1 MMNTHWPLSPRA
13 ESIGASSIPHQRAQS
28 GMALLSA
35 LITVM
40 IVTALATTAL
50 WSQWSRFEVESAERH
65 REQSLWLLTGALDW
79 SRVIL
84 REDARASTIDTLSEP
99 WAVPL
104 QEVKLS
110 SFIRDQNA
118 ASATPSNALG
128 DTSLG
133 DQVYLSGQIVDL
145 QSKLNFFNLVS
156 VSPVPPSTVQSFL
169 RLFTALHL
177 PQSELNQ
184 VLQTFQTARALQEGG
199 STNGAV
205 ASANSPN
212 TPLWPQRFE
221 HLAWWG
227 LSSATLQA
235 LQPYATWIPEK
246 TQVNLNTA
254 SAQVLYASIPNL
266 ELADA
271 LRLVSLRESQPWT
284 SLDQVRQA
292 LGKPSSDTTISES
305 LYQLS
310 TRYFEV
316 LGTIRMDQTSLR
328 EKSLLF
334 RNAGAVSIVWR
345 DRGFG
350 LGLPPA
356 ASPMS
361 AKAWP

>member
-1 MMNTHWPLSPRA
+1 MKSTRWPWSPPLQSDA
-13 ESIGASSIPHQRAQS
+13 ASSIDCPRTQS

-118 ASATPSNALG
+118 ASATPSNTLG

-145 QSKLNFFNLVS
+145 QSKLNVFNLVS
-156 VSPVPPSTVQSFL
+156 ASPAPPSTVQSFL
-169 RLFTALHL
+169 RLFTVLHL

-184 VLQTFQTARALQEGG
+184 VLQAFQAARGLQATGG
-199 STNGAV
+199 STAPSTG
-205 ASANSPN
+205 SANA
-212 TPLWPQRFE
+212 PLWPQRFE

-227 LSSATLQA
+227 FSIATLQA

-271 LRLVSLRESQPWT
+271 QRLVSLRESQPWT

-305 LYQLS
+305 LYQLN

-316 LGTIRMDQTSLR
+316 LGTIRMDQTILR

-350 LGLPPA
+350 LGLPLA

-361 AKAWP
+361 AQAWP